1 MVANKGA
8 SGVKLCSP
16 PSARHNDEHLF
27 SIAEEFPAFL
37 HKGGEPS
44 LSVRCMLTSL
54 EAKIAHASGVRAV
67 TRALSDFSKRPPY
80 PAFLTPFVVSIYD
93 MSLSEHCQ
101 IFRPRRGPSSYIDPG
116 SASIERYAVCKSET
130 GGQPIDAGATGSPV
144 WRGRERERE
153 VIVSGGRRILA
164 VSHLSMKRVDERVKM
179 CKKTRAPL
187 GVAIML
193 LSGLM
198 QYSVLGQ
205 ISFGTSSSSSSTSN
219 SRPGSNPRLSFS
231 SRPSS
236 SSRPVSGSSSES
248 FSTNVKSLISSETLF
263 SLGSIT
269 HLPNGWGRGW
279 EGENLRLPV
288 RIRKPRLSGMSGGS

>member
-16 PSARHNDEHLF
+16 PSARHNDKHLF

-67 TRALSDFSKRPPY
+67 TRALSDFSKRPPCPY
-80 PAFLTPFVVSIYD
+80 LAFLTPFVVSIYD

-144 WRGRERERE
+144 WRGKEGERGDCER
-153 VIVSGGRRILA
+153 RPP
-164 VSHLSMKRVDERVKM
+164 HLGSLPFVDEE
-179 CKKTRAPL
+179 
-187 GVAIML
+187 
-193 LSGLM
+193 SGR
-198 QYSVLGQ
+198 
-205 ISFGTSSSSSSTSN
+205 TSQDVQKDA
-219 SRPGSNPRLSFS
+219 
-231 SRPSS
+231 S
-236 SSRPVSGSSSES
+236 SSRPRYHAVDA
-248 FSTNVKSLISSETLF
+248 V
-263 SLGSIT
+263 LGSRS
-269 HLPNGWGRGW
+269 NQ
-279 EGENLRLPV
+279 LRDV
-288 RIRKPRLSGMSGGS
+288 V